1 MDINTL
7 FNNIPDYVHYKSI
20 SQGEVE
26 DDGSKKLNE
35 INEYSLNNLKR
46 FLNTPLFQQQD
57 IDRAKK
63 VVSEET
69 AESQNSNETSDQG
82 EDLLPKGPTVRLA
95 GYDIPKSWIENRWKQ
110 ECGTSYGTID
120 EKHRK
125 GKVVKSNSGEADN
138 SKGKKTYGPG
148 LLYNPETKKP
158 MQDSE
163 PEGGY
168 TVKELTRL
176 FNLTIEQELE
186 RARKAGCKT
195 WYQAIAYS
203 GISGNFGEN
212 HKVTRKLR
220 ELISENA
227 SNDTIFNFIAHA
239 SDSQR
244 ESFPGLISRRM
255 WEARQWVGDLDPQG
269 YQSKENLA
277 KTKELNPKNKSTK
290 SARYGGIISRLQEGG
305 QFVNS
310 KIVFD
315 KLNET
320 EPSEKAIQKIIDW
333 CSTNK
338 VRKTTGAIREKLI
351 NLLGQQGKTAVD
363 IDKDLQSID
372 SYLNE
377 NAGEVPSFLQ
387 KSTTHTI
394 DPEIS
399 LRLTNPFDTNTKS
412 IVNTLS
418 SKQQKEALD
427 LIDEEIAKIS
437 KQAIGRRSMP
447 VLWQTSLKK
456 LEDKKKIIESTPT
469 SAFTDDRDDLQSRIN
484 YLEKSIIKSPNESV
498 YERDRINRYKERLA
512 KLNTT
517 IARQNAEL
525 KESLV

>member
-7 FNNIPDYVHYKSI
+7 FNNIPDYVHYKSV

-26 DDGSKKLNE
+26 DDSEKLNE
-35 INEYSLNNLKR
+35 RDEYSLNNLKK
-46 FLNTPLFQQQD
+46 FLNNSLFQQQD
-57 IDRAKK
+57 IDRAKR

-69 AESQNSNETSDQG
+69 AESPSSNETSDQG
-82 EDLLPKGPTVRLA
+82 ENLLPKGPTVRLA

-125 GKVVKSNSGEADN
+125 GEVVKSNSGKVDN

-220 ELISENA
+220 ELIAENA
-227 SNDTIFNFIAHA
+227 SNDTIFDFIAHA

-244 ESFPGLISRRM
+244 SQFPGLVSRRM

-277 KTKELNPKNKSTK
+277 KAKELNPGNKSTK
-290 SARYGGIISRLQEGG
+290 SAKFGGIISRLQEGG

-315 KLNET
+315 KLNNDIES
-320 EPSEKAIQKIIDW
+320 PEKSIQEILDW

-338 VRKTTGAIREKLI
+338 VRKTTGAVRERLI
-351 NLLGQQGKTAVD
+351 NLFEQQGKTAID

-387 KSTTHTI
+387 KSNTNTI

-399 LRLTNPFDTNTKS
+399 LRLTNPFDKNTKS

-427 LIDEEIAKIS
+427 LIDREIAKIS
-437 KQAIGRRSMP
+437 NQAVGRRSMP
-447 VLWQTSLKK
+447 VLWQTSLKR

-484 YLEKSIIKSPNESV
+484 YLEKSMIGAPNKSV
-498 YERDRINRYKERLA
+498 YQKDRINRYKERLA

-525 KESLV
+525 KESLT

>member
-1 MDINTL
+1 
-7 FNNIPDYVHYKSI
+7 
-20 SQGEVE
+20 
-26 DDGSKKLNE
+26 
-35 INEYSLNNLKR
+35 
-46 FLNTPLFQQQD
+46 
-57 IDRAKK
+57 
-63 VVSEET
+63 
-69 AESQNSNETSDQG
+69 
-82 EDLLPKGPTVRLA
+82 
-95 GYDIPKSWIENRWKQ
+95 
-110 ECGTSYGTID
+110 
-120 EKHRK
+120 
-125 GKVVKSNSGEADN
+125 
-138 SKGKKTYGPG
+138 
-148 LLYNPETKKP
+148 

-244 ESFPGLISRRM
+244 ESFPGLIPRRM

-320 EPSEKAIQKIIDW
+320 EPSEKEIQKMIDW

-447 VLWQTSLKK
+447 VLWQTSLKR